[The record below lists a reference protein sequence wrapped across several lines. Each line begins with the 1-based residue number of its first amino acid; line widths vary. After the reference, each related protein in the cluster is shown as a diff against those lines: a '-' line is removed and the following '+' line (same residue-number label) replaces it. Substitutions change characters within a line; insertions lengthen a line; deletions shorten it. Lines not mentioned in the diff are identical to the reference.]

1 MIYEVIINGIVYRG
15 TWEEIQQILADERE
29 NLGQYTGGFV
39 VEPKDNQPHF
49 FIHFKI
55 SNKND
60 YHS

>member
-15 TWEEIQQILADERE
+15 TWEEIQQVLADERE
-29 NLGQYTGGFV
+29 NLGQYTGALWLS
-39 VEPKDNQPHF
+39 QRTISHIF